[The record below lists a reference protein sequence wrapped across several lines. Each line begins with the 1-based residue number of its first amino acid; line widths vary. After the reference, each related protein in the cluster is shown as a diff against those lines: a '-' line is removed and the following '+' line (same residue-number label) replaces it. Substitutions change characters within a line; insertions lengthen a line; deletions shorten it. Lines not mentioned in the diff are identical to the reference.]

1 VSLFK
6 QILLSLVVLGAAYGG
21 WYVYENPQVVSLAR
35 ETVGMEPQ
43 ARRGPDNPGG
53 PAGRGHGIAGVRG
66 PGGAI
71 NVIAGPV
78 EADRSEARLTAL
90 GSAKAVRA
98 VTIFPQVTG
107 IVEEIAF
114 TPGEAVE
121 EGQVL
126 VRLEDAEQT
135 VAVERAKVSLEEA
148 QRALERARRLSQSN
162 NISAVALD
170 ESETAARMAEIELRS
185 AEIALSRRQI
195 RAPFAG
201 IAGLTDLSIGDLVSN
216 STEIVRLA
224 DLSSVIVGFEVSESW
239 AGRVAAGSAI
249 TATAPS
255 LPGSRFQG
263 QIRAVDNRLD
273 ATSRTLSVEAV
284 LRNPRRELRPGMSLT
299 VQLTSPGEERL
310 SVPSLAV
317 QWDRGGAFVWKIED
331 DAVTRVPVEVV
342 RRGSGF
348 VLIQAELEA
357 GDSVVVEGIQR
368 LREGANV
375 ARVEEPG
382 QPAPVAE
389 EPRPAPDGAGS
400 GDARDGTE
408 LPPEAAGASAAADET
423 EAPRAQNEPDA
434 AVEPAETP
442 QAEAPPQ
449 PRQRPDRGRS

>member
-1 VSLFK
+1 MSLFK
-6 QILLSLVVLGAAYGG
+6 QFLLTLVVLGAAYGG

-35 ETVGMEPQ
+35 ETVGMEPLAQ
-43 ARRGPDNPGG
+43 GRPDGPGG
-53 PAGRGHGIAGVRG
+53 PPGRGHSIAGVRG
-66 PGGAI
+66 SGGAI

-107 IVEEIAF
+107 IVEDIAF

-148 QRALERARRLSQSN
+148 ERALERARRLSQSN

-170 ESETAARMAEIELRS
+170 EAETAARMAEIELRS
-185 AEIALSRRQI
+185 AEIALSRREI
-195 RAPFAG
+195 RAPFASV
-201 IAGLTDLSIGDLVSN
+201 AGLTDLSVGDLVSN

-224 DLSSVIVGFEVSESW
+224 DLSSVVVGFEVPESW
-239 AGRVAAGSAI
+239 AGRVAAGDAI
-249 TATAPS
+249 AATAPS
-255 LPGSRFQG
+255 LPGTRFQG

-273 ATSRTLSVEAV
+273 ATSRTLSVEAL

-317 QWDRGGAFVWKIED
+317 QWDRAGAFVWKIED

-348 VLIQAELEA
+348 VLVDAELAA
-357 GDSVVVEGIQR
+357 GDAVVVEGIQR

-375 ARVEEPG
+375 ARVEDPD

-389 EPRPAPDGAGS
+389 EPRQAPDGAG
-400 GDARDGTE
+400 GAEEATE
-408 LPPEAAGASAAADET
+408 RPPEPAEASAADET
-423 EAPRAQNEPDA
+423 EAPTGQDETGAVGEA
-434 AVEPAETP
+434 AATP
-442 QAEAPPQ
+442 RAEAPPQ
-449 PRQRPDRGRS
+449 PRQRPGRGRS